1 MAEEVYLVYNLLTI
15 TIMTEFELRNLAK
28 ACAILDKLQVEL
40 CDETPYE
47 TPPTDIIR
55 DRILCVMDYLD
66 KLVPDYNPE
75 FTE

>member
-1 MAEEVYLVYNLLTI
+1 
-15 TIMTEFELRNLAK
+15 MTEFELRNLAK

-47 TPPTDIIR
+47 IPPTAVIR
-55 DRILCVMDYLD
+55 DRILCAMDYLD

-75 FTE
+75 STE